1 MTDFA
6 KIGKRAAV
14 KGADY
19 EREIAN
25 DLTELSG
32 VEHVR
37 NLDEMRDPNKV
48 SGGDIVTRTRDG
60 RLSVQC
66 KVGIRVNP
74 WKAYREAE
82 EAAKDGQMPVAI
94 VKANRGG
101 LSRDHTGSYDM
112 QERVVLS
119 KVDFYTLLIRADF
132 FSA

>member
-1 MTDFA
+1 MSDA
-6 KIGKRAAV
+6 AIRGKRAAV

-25 DLTELSG
+25 DLTDLSG
-32 VEHVR
+32 IEHVR
-37 NLDEMRDPNKV
+37 NLDEMRDPNSV
-48 SGGDIVTRTRDG
+48 SGGDIVTRARDG
-60 RLSVQC
+60 KLSVQC

-82 EAAKDGQMPVAI
+82 EASKDGQMPVAI

-101 LSRDHTGSYDM
+101 LTLDHTGTYTM

-119 KVDFYTLLIRADF
+119 KSDFYMLLIRADF
-132 FSA
+132 FSG